1 MLIFDNWTTLFEH
14 DDQCMEIILNHH
26 DTATQLQLYSIDII
40 SLQKEPAVQRPGGWS
55 LLAASTLILTV
66 LLAGTV
72 GALIYT
78 QLYPAGACS
87 IQQAPVNDPDIT
99 ERVHF
104 VNPEQV

>member
-1 MLIFDNWTTLFEH
+1 M
-14 DDQCMEIILNHH
+14 
-26 DTATQLQLYSIDII
+26 YSVGAI

-87 IQQAPVNDPDIT
+87 TQQAPVNDPDIT